1 MPIPPPLYPRDRDI
15 SCQPAGRNDTLE
27 CVRRCPNGRH
37 HEVPPVDRA
46 RDSQEERLEGYQEG
60 QGAAEAGVGGEGQV
74 EEEENEG
81 EEGVEEQ
88 EDTG

>member
-1 MPIPPPLYPRDRDI
+1 M
-15 SCQPAGRNDTLE
+15 
-27 CVRRCPNGRH
+27 
-37 HEVPPVDRA
+37 DRA